1 MTDTSTALWYRSPGH
16 ATVDETPLPQLCS
29 GMVEIETTASL
40 LSRGT
45 ERLIFEGRVPRREWP
60 RMRAPLQEGDFPFP
74 VKYGY
79 AAAGRVVAGDEA
91 LLGRDVFA
99 LAPHQR
105 RLRIPTAMAL
115 PLPGGVPPERAV
127 LAANIETAL
136 NAVWDASPQPGAR
149 VLVVGLGLVGLL
161 VTFILTRTPD
171 ISVAVTD
178 ILEERAEEAAHFSVN
193 FLPQTDIEPD
203 YDIVFHTSAS
213 DGGLA
218 TALDALRFEGIL
230 IELSWFGDRPVSV
243 PLGGAFHS
251 QRLTIRSSQV
261 GHVAPARRASTTHR
275 DRLAAA
281 LRLATDQRLDTLI
294 SETVDFD
301 ALPDALPRLLAPG
314 APGIAT
320 RVRY

>member
-1 MTDTSTALWYRSPGH
+1 MTDASTALWYRSPGH
-16 ATVDETPLPQLCS
+16 ATVDETLLPPLGS
-29 GMVEIETTASL
+29 GMVEIETKASL

-45 ERLIFEGRVPRREWP
+45 ERLIFEGRVPEAEWA

-105 RLRIPTAMAL
+105 RLRVPTTMAV
-115 PLPGGVPPERAV
+115 PLPQGVPPERAV

-136 NAVWDASPQPGAR
+136 NAVWDASPQLGAR
-149 VLVVGLGLVGLL
+149 ILVVGLGLVGLL
-161 VTFILTRTPD
+161 VTFVLTRMPD
-171 ISVAVTD
+171 LSVAATD
-178 ILEERAEEAAHFSVN
+178 VLEERAEKAAHFSVN
-193 FLPQTDIEPD
+193 YVTQTEIKSE
-203 YDIVFHTSAS
+203 YDLVIHTSAS
-213 DGGLA
+213 EGGLE
-218 TALDALRFEGIL
+218 TALNALRFEGVL
-230 IELSWFGDRPVSV
+230 IELSWYGDRPVAV

-261 GHVAPARRASTTHR
+261 GHVAPGRRASTTHR

-281 LRLATDQRLDTLI
+281 LRLATDERLEALI
-294 SETVDFD
+294 TETVDFD
-301 ALPDALPRLLAPG
+301 TLPVSLPRLLAPG